1 MRPISGTSRVIALLG
16 GGGAVR
22 CIIVCASPR
31 HRAIAS
37 GASLLPT
44 FAVTTVV
51 VAMDPTSVVINRL
64 MVTPSQTIDG
74 ELVIEV

>member
-1 MRPISGTSRVIALLG
+1 
-16 GGGAVR
+16 
-22 CIIVCASPR
+22 
-31 HRAIAS
+31 
-37 GASLLPT
+37 
-44 FAVTTVV
+44 VV

>member
-1 MRPISGTSRVIALLG
+1 VIALLG
-16 GGGAVR
+16 GGGTLR